1 LVGLGLLTGSD
12 VKDVEVEVVCASFAG
27 GVFLEPYTSCFVL
40 DLLLLLTGFK
50 YSDSQSAIDVF
61 KEVASFIR
69 PMSTEIAY
77 LLIESEVGEG
87 RVTINQVLAQRQA
100 VVSCTKDLEVIQLLI
115 NVFALTV

>member
-1 LVGLGLLTGSD
+1 MNLYHSLSFFWKIIFPLLSHRRSREGLCS
-12 VKDVEVEVVCASFAG
+12 
-27 GVFLEPYTSCFVL
+27 
-40 DLLLLLTGFK
+40 GFK